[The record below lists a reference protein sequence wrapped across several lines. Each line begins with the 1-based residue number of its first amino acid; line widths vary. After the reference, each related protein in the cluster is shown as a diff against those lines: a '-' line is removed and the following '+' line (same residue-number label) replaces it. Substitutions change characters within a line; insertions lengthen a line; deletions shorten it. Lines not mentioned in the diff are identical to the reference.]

1 MPTFQGRRALAA
13 CLLALFAWLLAAP
26 LAAASPADPPSS
38 PPDLGSI
45 VAGVKASD
53 PAFEP
58 ATSTTT
64 PPADPTTSTTRPAT
78 TTTRPATTTTRP
90 AAATST
96 TAPASVRVAS
106 APAGGVTAG
115 APATAGTNT
124 AGTNTAGAPAGG
136 TDTKASVSF
145 NLDGVGAGKPSQSL
159 MIIVLITLLS
169 VAPALLIMLTS
180 FTRIVIVLSL
190 TRNALGLHTI
200 PPNQVIVGLAM
211 FLSFFVMSPTFS
223 DINKDAVQ
231 PLLHGQ
237 KTQAQAY
244 DSAVTP
250 LRTFM
255 LKQTRKGELAMFSS
269 AANGGKRP
277 AKPEDV
283 GLAALIPAFI
293 LSELKTAFI
302 IGFVVFIPFL
312 VIDIVVSSSL
322 MSMGM
327 MMLPPVFVSLPFKLL
342 LFVMVDGW
350 GLIVRSLLKSFA

>member
-1 MPTFQGRRALAA
+1 L
-13 CLLALFAWLLAAP
+13 AWLLAG
-26 LAAASPADPPSS
+26 ASPAAADTPLRSGAPGA
-38 PPDLGSI
+38 PG
-45 VAGVKASD
+45 
-53 PAFEP
+53 
-58 ATSTTT
+58 AT
-64 PPADPTTSTTRPAT
+64 RK
-78 TTTRPATTTTRP
+78 
-90 AAATST
+90 AAATT
-96 TAPASVRVAS
+96 PAL
-106 APAGGVTAG
+106 PD
-115 APATAGTNT
+115 
-124 AGTNTAGAPAGG
+124 TNTAGAPVAAGN
-136 TDTKASVSF
+136 DTKASIS
-145 NLDGVGAGKPSQSL
+145 LDLGGVGGKPSQSL

-169 VAPALLIMLTS
+169 VAPALLIMMTS

-211 FLSFFVMSPTFS
+211 FLSFFVMSPTFG
-223 DINKDAVQ
+223 DINRDAIQ
-231 PLLHGQ
+231 PLLNGQ
-237 KTQAQAY
+237 KTQTQAY

-277 AKPEDV
+277 EKPEDV

-350 GLIVRSLLKSFA
+350 GLIVRSLLRSFA